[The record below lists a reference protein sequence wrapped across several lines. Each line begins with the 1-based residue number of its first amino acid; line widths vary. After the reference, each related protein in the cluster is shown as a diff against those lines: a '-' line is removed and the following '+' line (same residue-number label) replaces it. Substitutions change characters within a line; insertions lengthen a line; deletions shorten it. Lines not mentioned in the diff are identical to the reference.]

1 MDAAKLQSRIYSGY
15 AKAAQRIGYTTDL
28 YRPGGANNPMASV
41 NKLRKFPAS
50 FNAEDM
56 TYKKPNKY
64 GHPTWYGL
72 FDGSLTQVGDYL
84 TNDNDGTFFIAA
96 QQTALPI
103 LLVQCNRIIDVLRP
117 QIQTGV
123 GALGYGG
130 STLATESPLMK
141 QWPCSILQGTK
152 GEKADSVLP
161 GDTRSPWFS
170 VLLPYVEGVTVRSG
184 DIIADDIGRRYIAS
198 SVELTDLGWRMT
210 AQQAQ
215 T

>member
-1 MDAAKLQSRIYSGY
+1 MDAAKLQDKVYAGY
-15 AKAAQRIGYTTDL
+15 AKAAKRIGYQADQ
-28 YRPGGANNPMASV
+28 YRPSSASNPISSG
-41 NKLRKFPAS
+41 NKLRSIYAS

-56 TYKKPNKY
+56 SYNKPNKY

-72 FDGSLTQVGDYL
+72 VDGSLTQNGDYL
-84 TNDNDGTFFIAA
+84 TNAQDGTYFIAA

-103 LLVQCNRIIDVLRP
+103 LMVQCNRVIDIKRP
-117 QIQTGV
+117 QIQANV
-123 GALGYGG
+123 GAIAYGG
-130 STLATESPLMK
+130 ATASTESPLMT
-141 QWPCSILQGTK
+141 QWPASVLQGTK

-170 VLLPYVEGVTVRSG
+170 VLLPFFAGVIVRSG
-184 DIIADDIGRRYIAS
+184 DIIHDDLARRFVIS
-198 SVELTDLGWRMT
+198 SVEVTDLGYRMT